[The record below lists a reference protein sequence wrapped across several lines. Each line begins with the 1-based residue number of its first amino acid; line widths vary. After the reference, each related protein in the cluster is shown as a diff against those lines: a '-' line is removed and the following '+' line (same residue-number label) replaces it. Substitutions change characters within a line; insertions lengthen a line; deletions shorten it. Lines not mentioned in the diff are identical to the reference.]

1 MVSFILVLSLL
12 KTFYSLNKIVRLIE
26 QKLFLKQLKNNQF
39 MLYYQLIVNPYNY
52 KVMTCESLLRFND
65 G

>member
-39 MLYYQLIVNPYNY
+39 MVYYQPIVNPYNY